1 MFYMSKNG
9 GRFTAGLLGILAG
22 IIGGI
27 LLAPKAGKETR
38 DEIVAKIRDIFGIY
52 SEEFRDKYNKVRDAV
67 EKKVLAIRKA
77 GEEIDKDKYGKVVDE
92 VVGEFKSDLTVT
104 KDGVEKLSKYLKKDW
119 EKMRKAIA

>member
-1 MFYMSKNG
+1 M
-9 GRFTAGLLGILAG
+9 AG